1 MKSKNMFSFA
11 RSFTIADTD
20 YDGQVSFEEFHN
32 MIEAAAALPRKFG
45 YSWWGEEQIN
55 NDADKGKVCEDFF
68 KQIDDNG
75 DGSVAFEEWLSFALS
90 HYVAKSS
97 ELPKAF
103 DSLDREE
110 FVAACGAGGREVYWF
125 MWKCFQAA
133 DVNRD
138 GLVSEEE
145 FDKMILMATEN
156 IKRSHILC

>member
-90 HYVAKSS
+90 HYAAKTS

-133 DVNRD
+133 DVDRD

-156 IKRSHILC
+156 IKRFHILC